1 MSFTEKVKNELAHLV
16 REDKNSRKA
25 ELLALLRIGG
35 VFVTGMHGSSG
46 LEFSTGNNAVARRV
60 LVILKKDFGLNPS
73 AMVRQGRKLR
83 KKNMYTLVV
92 QPSKEGMKFIE
103 DLNLHP
109 MKPIEDETRLKTQEE
124 KRAYLAGAFLGGG
137 TVNRPQGD
145 YHLEI
150 VTQSSAFAKEII
162 KVMKSFD
169 LNGKITYRKSDYI
182 VYIKEGDAVSGFMQ
196 IIGASQSYLDFESVR
211 VVKDMR
217 NRINRQVNCE
227 TANLQKTVDASV
239 KQMENIKK
247 LLRYKPIL
255 ALSPEIRKACE
266 IRVAYPNASMKELA
280 EMCHISKSGMAHRF
294 RRIANMV
301 KKLEEKAGKKHEK

>member
-16 REDKNSRKA
+16 REDKKSRKA

-35 VFVTGMHGSSG
+35 SFVTGMYGSSG

-60 LVILKKDFGLNPS
+60 LVTLKKDFGLNPS

-103 DLNLHP
+103 ELNLHP
-109 MKPIEDETRLKTQEE
+109 MKPVEDASMLKTQEE

-162 KVMKSFD
+162 KIMNSFD
-169 LNGKITYRKSDYI
+169 LNGKLTDRKSDYI
-182 VYIKEGDAVSGFMQ
+182 VYIKEGDGVSGFIQ

-211 VVKDMR
+211 VVKD
-217 NRINRQVNCE
+217 
-227 TANLQKTVDASV
+227 
-239 KQMENIKK
+239 
-247 LLRYKPIL
+247 
-255 ALSPEIRKACE
+255 LSLI
-266 IRVAYPNASMKELA
+266 
-280 EMCHISKSGMAHRF
+280 HI
-294 RRIANMV
+294 
-301 KKLEEKAGKKHEK
+301 